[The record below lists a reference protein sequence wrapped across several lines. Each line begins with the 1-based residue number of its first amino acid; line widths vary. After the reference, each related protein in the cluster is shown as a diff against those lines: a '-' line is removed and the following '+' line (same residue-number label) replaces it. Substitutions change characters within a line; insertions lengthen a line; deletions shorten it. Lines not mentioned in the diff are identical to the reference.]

1 MASEEL
7 PHSSECQIPLCND
20 NAIDILQKLKG
31 FRLGHLN
38 ITSLTEYIDQLQLYL
53 HNEPLDVLSIN
64 ETRLDKD
71 ITDSVVSINGYEVTI
86 ETIETEKEVVR
97 IGVRTVLLVRLKR
110 PSLLNLIKYQQDCLK
125 I

>member
-1 MASEEL
+1 M
-7 PHSSECQIPLCND
+7 
-20 NAIDILQKLKG
+20 
-31 FRLGHLN
+31 
-38 ITSLTEYIDQLQLYL
+38 
-53 HNEPLDVLSIN
+53 SIN

-110 PSLLNLIKYQQDCLK
+110 PSLLDLIKYQQDCLR
-125 I
+125 IQDL